1 MAGAE
6 KEDMMQEQVIRAA
19 QQLYQQHGLHKV
31 TMEDVAR
38 AVGKGKSSLY
48 YYYKSKEEIFDAV
61 ISVEMREIFAEIDQA
76 VKKADTIKQKIQAFC
91 LTKLRISRKRKAT
104 FNAMDLSMSA
114 DELSSYTRARQA
126 IHKQFRKQ
134 ETAYFRKMLQEGID
148 NGEIRDMDKQEM
160 DMMVFVILSSSRGL
174 KREIVEEDNY
184 RGSEEAAAKALAS
197 LVMKG
202 LRR

>member
-1 MAGAE
+1 MGTD

-61 ISVEMREIFAEIDQA
+61 IRVEIGEIMDEIDRA
-76 VKKADTIKQKIQAFC
+76 VQKAGTTKQKIQAFC
-91 LTKLRISRKRKAT
+91 TAKFRISKKRKST

-114 DELSSYTRARQA
+114 DELSGYTKARQA
-126 IHKQFRKQ
+126 VHRQFRKQ
-134 ETAYFRKMLQEGID
+134 EAAYFKNILMEGIAK
-148 NGEIRDMDKQEM
+148 GEVRHMDDDEL
-160 DMMVFVILSSSRGL
+160 DLVVFVILSSTRGL
-174 KREIVEEDNY
+174 KREIVEEDNH
-184 RGSEEAAAKALAS
+184 RGYEEAASKALAA

-202 LRR
+202 LKR